1 VPTTQVIKPIR
12 GKRMRLTR
20 LDECGTPVVG
30 PASTL
35 VTKGFIS
42 LGLSPQYED
51 GETITQAN
59 AQGDYEVNEPADSWL
74 TRIDVEGA
82 FIGVHPDVVEMLT
95 GNPVVLDGTGNA
107 VGFRLQGGAPILGGW
122 AVEVWTGR
130 AGQVCASGA
139 PYYGYSL
146 LPFLRGGKLGDVSI
160 ENGAIN
166 LTISSSTREN
176 PGWGSGPYSV
186 VLTGVA
192 PGTPGPLIAAIGA
205 RDHWHLQRTAIAPP
219 AVTTGTV
226 ALPPP

>member
-1 VPTTQVIKPIR
+1 MPTTQVLKPIR

-20 LDECGTPVVG
+20 LDECGVPVAG

-59 AQGDYEVNEPADSWL
+59 AEGDYEVNEPADSWL

-122 AVEVWTGR
+122 AVEVWTGL
-130 AGQVCASGA
+130 AGQICTSGVPA
-139 PYYGYSL
+139 YGYSL
-146 LPFLRGGKLGDVSI
+146 LPFLRGGKIGDVTI
-160 ENGAIN
+160 ENGALN

-176 PGWGSGPYSV
+176 PGWDVGPYDV
-186 VLTGVA
+186 VLAGTGPA
-192 PGTPGPLIAAIGA
+192 LPAPLISVIGA
-205 RDHWHLQRTAIAPP
+205 RDHWHMQRTEVAPP
-219 AVTTGTV
+219 TVTAGTV
-226 ALPPP
+226 ALAS

>member
-35 VTKGFIS
+35 VSKGFIS

-59 AQGDYEVNEPADSWL
+59 AQGDFDINEPADPWL
-74 TRIDVEGA
+74 TRVDVEGA

-95 GNPVVLDGTGNA
+95 GNPVVLDGTGSA
-107 VGFRLQGGAPILGGW
+107 VG
-122 AVEVWTGR
+122 
-130 AGQVCASGA
+130 
-139 PYYGYSL
+139 
-146 LPFLRGGKLGDVSI
+146 
-160 ENGAIN
+160 
-166 LTISSSTREN
+166 ISSSTREN
-176 PGWGSGPYSV
+176 PSWGVGPYSV

-192 PGTPGPLIAAIGA
+192 PGTPGPLIAPIGA

-219 AVTTGTV
+219 AVTVGTV